1 MKHLEPATQRMAFRP
16 ASAGPGG
23 TGGTAESRARP
34 GPPESESA
42 ADMLPR
48 AGHAPRCPRHATRG
62 LWPANTKGGIM
73 LVACWNGSDFSRLHL
88 GGAFL
93 TSFSN
98 NEL

>member
-1 MKHLEPATQRMAFRP
+1 MKHLEPATHRMAFRP

-48 AGHAPRCPRHATRG
+48 ASHAPRCPRHATRG

-73 LVACWNGSDFSRLHL
+73 SVCVLERFR
-88 GGAFL
+88 FL
-93 TSFSN
+93 TVTPRRCISYKLFQ
-98 NEL
+98 